1 VQLHGT
7 ARKLVG
13 SRRVDLSLS
22 HAATHAVAVVL
33 VED

>member
-7 ARKLVG
+7 ARRLVG
-13 SRRVDLSLS
+13 ARRVDLSLS
-22 HAATHAVAVVL
+22 HASTHAVAVVL